1 MSSLLEE
8 KSSKT
13 EYQKFMDQ
21 NEGDNFNKN
30 INLEKLCTSKYFW
43 AEPYL
48 LKILPYLLDNI
59 SNYKMAETSDNS
71 CHLILSALS
80 KESVHLVFDI
90 IYSSFD
96 SMKWQTKCGGLM
108 LLSTLANLH
117 GDMVKQNL
125 YHIILQLIN
134 VACDIKKEVKNKTRE
149 TFEKLCSTIDNVDI
163 IKIIPDVIK
172 AYMEPVKFT
181 ENALDKL
188 VQPLL

>member
-8 KSSKT
+8 KCSKS

-80 KESVHLVFDI
+80 KESVHLPLGVMTLFVSLTNFIAALMVFTSAASDGENI
-90 IYSSFD
+90 CIAVVSS
-96 SMKWQTKCGGLM
+96 
-108 LLSTLANLH
+108 
-117 GDMVKQNL
+117 
-125 YHIILQLIN
+125 
-134 VACDIKKEVKNKTRE
+134 
-149 TFEKLCSTIDNVDI
+149 
-163 IKIIPDVIK
+163 
-172 AYMEPVKFT
+172 
-181 ENALDKL
+181 
-188 VQPLL
+188 